1 MKYLDEFDIEM
12 INQALCFD
20 TTDSH
25 IQGSVDLF
33 TTKPVGADRKLFK
46 VIDKNY
52 EHLLDNTTTTTTNN
66 NDNDLHS
73 RSLSNSSATSQNS
86 NNATNNNNNTIIK
99 STTMRYRNNSESSID
114 NEKIRLNP
122 EFLKLKRRSYSITN
136 PSSSN
141 SNSVNTQLFK
151 IKKNST
157 KQKRSKSFNSPYLSP
172 PKSFTKQSPLD
183 DLEIRKQ
190 LQSKKSNTNSSASST
205 SSSTSTTTS
214 YSKEKRS
221 NSTNTTITR
230 NNNDENHP
238 VIQHDNEEDAV
249 IDEEDISIVDINKN
263 NTTFNDEDEEEEDED
278 DDYYSSKEED
288 DKDLLNSPFGNL
300 SQQSSRRL
308 FAYLIAILNASY
320 PDYDFS
326 SVQPKNFTCLN
337 NSYDLI
343 KKINSLLLSLGKSS
357 NLDWI
362 WQTINTHMDLEN
374 TICFQYE
381 PPQTFLDDIQGCL
394 WCNMYFI
401 FNKRM
406 KRVAYINLMSTILPP
421 NKNNELNSIIRR
433 RNSKIGTLDE
443 ETDVFDETQEE
454 YDLRYN
460 DTTNPMYADVFEDDN
475 DEDDVIEE
483 EDDEVDDDDEDEG
496 YQGYNDDD
504 EDSHRRVNGAKFS
517 NGRGSNG
524 VSKFRNSNNRRF
536 NNDNNGN
543 VSKSNTTSA
552 SPIIR
557 NDDDDEGIAT
567 DDANE
572 LKDEKNYETIIEDEI
587 RGDLVDQ
594 NAKDDD
600 DEGTELSNSA
610 GAFDSDVEMN

>member
-52 EHLLDNTTTTTTNN
+52 EHLLDNTATAGTATTTANTTSTTTSNN
-66 NDNDLHS
+66 NDSDLHA
-73 RSLSNSSATSQNS
+73 RSLSNSSATSQTS
-86 NNATNNNNNTIIK
+86 NNGSAA
-99 STTMRYRNNSESSID
+99 MRFRNNSESSID

-141 SNSVNTQLFK
+141 SNSVNNQLFK

-172 PKSFTKQSPLD
+172 PKSFTKQFPID

-190 LQSKKSNTNSSASST
+190 LKSKKNFTNSSASSASSN
-205 SSSTSTTTS
+205 SSSD
-214 YSKEKRS
+214 SKEKRS
-221 NSTNTTITR
+221 NSTNATITR
-230 NNNDENHP
+230 NNNDDNHP
-238 VIQHDNEEDAV
+238 VIQQQQQNDNEEDAV
-249 IDEEDISIVDINKN
+249 IDEEDMSVVDINTT
-263 NTTFNDEDEEEEDED
+263 NTTFNDDDEDED
-278 DDYYSSKEED
+278 EDYYSSKED
-288 DKDLLNSPFGNL
+288 DEDLLNSPFGNL

-421 NKNNELNSIIRR
+421 NKNNELNSITRR

-443 ETDVFDETQEE
+443 ENDVFDETQEE

-460 DTTNPMYADVFEDDN
+460 DATNPMYADVFEDEN
-475 DEDDVIEE
+475 EEDDVIDEEEDEEE
-483 EDDEVDDDDEDEG
+483 EDDEEDDEEEDQG
-496 YQGYNDDD
+496 YQDD
-504 EDSHRRVNGAKFS
+504 EQDGHRRVGGSKIS
-517 NGRGSNG
+517 NGRGGRGHNKG
-524 VSKFRNSNNRRF
+524 VFKFRNSNNRRF
-536 NNDNNGN
+536 NNDNN
-543 VSKSNTTSA
+543 
-552 SPIIR
+552 
-557 NDDDDEGIAT
+557 
-567 DDANE
+567 DDAS
-572 LKDEKNYETIIEDEI
+572 KKVT
-587 RGDLVDQ
+587 
-594 NAKDDD
+594 
-600 DEGTELSNSA
+600 
-610 GAFDSDVEMN
+610 